1 MEFKFSKLV
10 KNIVFRCLRA
20 KKNKR
25 LAAQSTTYT
34 LRNSRA
40 RQGKQAIVKENKKY
54 LCKRNLNL

>member
-1 MEFKFSKLV
+1 MSPSQ
-10 KNIVFRCLRA
+10 